1 MANDEVDARLN
12 ELLHNVTTLSD
23 EELQELADLVLTIM
37 DERGGVDA
45 VPADELELLASAATA
60 VRNEQKI
67 RDERTPGR
75 AARRTLDTF
84 RAVAA
89 TANPHGTATVPEDR
103 RPRFHTGGTAR
114 AVTASGHELADGDGV
129 AREFLDGMRRSTSR
143 DPRQDGQRVTV
154 VTVHADRPH
163 DRTLRVSD
171 NIEVVTAA
179 LTAAA
184 EQHASQALTAAGGFG
199 APQNA
204 DYSMPGFESTERP
217 ITSSLPTFTAE
228 RGGIRFIKPPT
239 LADLAD
245 AVGIWTVP
253 MDEAAATDP
262 LVRKPSLR
270 VSPNT
275 EIVVD
280 VQAVTNILTFGNM
293 LSRAYP
299 EYVERVIALAMAA
312 HARIAEQQL
321 LTQIGALSTAVSGGA
336 GEGGNLGA
344 TRVLLPLLDR
354 AATAMRDRLR
364 TGATTPLQVI
374 LPHWAR
380 GILRTDLA
388 LQEPGDARLG
398 TTDADLT
405 AYLASRFLS
414 PTWALDGEAGQQF
427 EPQAAGAVNAWPT
440 EIISYMF
447 PAGAMQFLDGGTL
460 DLGLIR
466 DSTLNAANDYMMFS
480 ETFEAVAYRGGES
493 LRIRQAVTPSGIAR
507 AAEVAA

>member
-1 MANDEVDARLN
+1 MAKPAMDDRIA
-12 ELLHNVTTLSD
+12 ELLSDITSLGD
-23 EELQELADLVLTIM
+23 EELRELADLIM
-37 DERGGVDA
+37 QAFDQAQSDPDEVHGEA
-45 VPADELELLASAATA
+45 SLQNLESLAAAATT
-60 VRNEQKI
+60 VRK
-67 RDERTPGR
+67 ERTRREAIGSRR
-75 AARRTLDTF
+75 ARAEETLQ
-84 RAVAA
+84 AL
-89 TANPHGTATVPEDR
+89 VPEDR
-103 RPRFHTGGTAR
+103 RPRFRTGGTAR
-114 AVTASGHELADGDGV
+114 AVTASGNELHGHDAL
-129 AREFLDGMRRSTSR
+129 AREFLDSMRRSSSR

-154 VTVHADRPH
+154 ATVHADRPD
-163 DRTLRVSD
+163 DRRLRVSD
-171 NIEVVTAA
+171 NIEAVTAA

-184 EQHASQALTAAGGFG
+184 ERHASQALTAAGGLG
-199 APQNA
+199 APENA
-204 DYSMPGFESTERP
+204 DYSMPGFETTERP
-217 ITSSLPTFTAE
+217 VQGALPTFTAE
-228 RGGIRFIKPPT
+228 RGGIRFIQPLT
-239 LADLAD
+239 LADVAG
-245 AVGIWTVP
+245 AVGIWTVT
-253 MDEAAATDP
+253 MDEAAVGTTP
-262 LVRKPSLR
+262 RKPSLR
-270 VSPNT
+270 VAPNT
-275 EIVVD
+275 EVIVD

-293 LSRAYP
+293 MTRAYP
-299 EYVERVIALAMAA
+299 EHVERVIALAMAA

-336 GEGGNLGA
+336 NEAGTPAVGA

-354 AATAMRDRLR
+354 AATGMRDRLR
-364 TGATTPLQVI
+364 TGTTTPLQVI

-388 LQEPGDARLG
+388 LQEPGDAHLG

-405 AYLASRFLS
+405 SYLASRFLT

-427 EPQAAGAVNAWPT
+427 NPQAAGAVNAWPT

-507 AAEVAA
+507 AAA